1 MGFLTPYWQLDYP
14 RADENTCP
22 FCSGSI
28 STLVSLVVTNA
39 SLFLVLDLQLAEAG
53 RRCLP

>member
-22 FCSGSI
+22 FCFGAIPTLI
-28 STLVSLVVTNA
+28 SLFMANA
-39 SLFLVLDLQLAEAG
+39 SLFLGLDL
-53 RRCLP
+53 